1 MAGLD
6 AYGPSIQTADLT
18 TAKHGA
24 GHVDDLAPLGHL
36 GLLQRQRAV
45 AAHALPW
52 QRMLDCLS
60 RLGDAFE
67 CRALVAGLA
76 AGRLARRLAQRA
88 RLLGQPSV
96 DGGLLEFWLVLLT
109 FMIFPS

>member
-1 MAGLD
+1 
-6 AYGPSIQTADLT
+6 
-18 TAKHGA
+18 
-24 GHVDDLAPLGHL
+24 
-36 GLLQRQRAV
+36 
-45 AAHALPW
+45 
-52 QRMLDCLS
+52 
-60 RLGDAFE
+60 
-67 CRALVAGLA
+67 VAGLA